1 MAEKLGHLLDGLNEQ
16 EKTEVMQ
23 ILGDVSGRPG
33 QGAHLPDVVPD
44 YATYY
49 NQTDEK
55 IHELIEKAAGQ
66 ELDRWHGI
74 VSHLNATTLLVE
86 KNEILNVLNEIE
98 IAYWEDVRSL
108 SNESN
113 RRTLNGLR
121 YWCKMRI
128 YDAHNGHRAGIIKER
143 VSRNIWELSS
153 AQRKRR
159 ILGL

>member
-1 MAEKLGHLLDGLNEQ
+1 MAEKLGRLLDGLNDQ

-23 ILGDVSGRPG
+23 ILGDAGAKTRPG
-33 QGAHLPDVVPD
+33 GTPDVVPD

-55 IHELIEKAAGQ
+55 IHELIDKAAGQ

-86 KNEILNVLNEIE
+86 KNEILNVTNEIE

-108 SNESN
+108 TDESN
-113 RRTLNGLR
+113 RRILNGLR